1 MNFKTIVVSGA
12 NGNLGKSVVEYFLSR
27 DWKVIGL
34 VRQGHLP
41 VSEHSNYDE
50 FVVDLSNEVDVQ
62 EVVSEIVKKYAT
74 IEVLVHTAGGF
85 VMGNFL
91 DTSIQ
96 KVRQQLD
103 LNFATAYHL
112 SRPIVAQML
121 KQAHGNIFFI
131 GAASARY
138 PLRSKGVAAYT
149 LSKSMLIQLAYLIDS
164 EYKKDNIFSHVVM
177 PSIIDTPQNR
187 NDMPNADF
195 SKWESPLKIAQII
208 EKYIDSEQV
217 EILVSDELKI

>member
-12 NGNLGKSVVEYFLSR
+12 NGNLGRSVSEYFLTQG
-27 DWKVIGL
+27 WKVVGL

-50 FVVDLSNEVDVQ
+50 FVVDLSNEADVQ
-62 EVVSEIVKKYAT
+62 EVVIDIVEKYST
-74 IEVLVHTAGGF
+74 INVLVHTAGGF

-91 DTSIQ
+91 DTTIQ
-96 KVRQQLD
+96 KVRQQID

-112 SRPIVAQML
+112 SRSVVAHMVHQ
-121 KQAHGNIFFI
+121 KKGNIFLI

-138 PLRSKGVAAYT
+138 PLHSNGVAAYT
-149 LSKSMLIQLAYLIDS
+149 LSKSMLIQLAYLIES
-164 EYKKDNIFSHVVM
+164 EHKKDNVFAHIVM

-187 NDMPNADF
+187 IDMPHADF
-195 SKWESPLKIAQII
+195 SKWESPEKIAQII
-208 EKYIDSEQV
+208 ERFINSDQV
-217 EILVSDELKI
+217 EILVSEEWNR